1 VSTRESPIPDSTQ
14 AALIERRTFVRL
26 ACDLQATC
34 RSASLREVGWP
45 GVVRDISRG
54 GIGLLLTHRFQPG
67 TELAVEL
74 RDEKGELRRVL
85 RARVVHA
92 TATSSGGNPAWLLG
106 CAFDAPLSEE
116 EFKGLHQSSP

>member
-1 VSTRESPIPDSTQ
+1 MATRESPSPDSSQ

-26 ACDLQATC
+26 ACDFQATC
-34 RSASLREVGWP
+34 RSAGVREVGWP

-74 RDEKGELRRVL
+74 RDEKGELRRIL
-85 RARVVHA
+85 CARVVHA
-92 TATSSGGNPAWLLG
+92 TAINSDGNPAWVLG

-116 EFKGLHQSSP
+116 EFEGLPQSSS